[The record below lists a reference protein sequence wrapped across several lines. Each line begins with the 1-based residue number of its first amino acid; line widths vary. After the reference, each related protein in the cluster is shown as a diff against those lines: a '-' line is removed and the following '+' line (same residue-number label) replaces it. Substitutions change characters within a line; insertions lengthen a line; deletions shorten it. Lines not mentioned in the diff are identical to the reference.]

1 MPGIL
6 YLLCLTIVLASS
18 LHSAEQD
25 WERLLQV
32 APEDP
37 AFFHEHS
44 YMPEMNQPEK
54 TASLPNAAEIS
65 DEVYKENQKKKVS
78 KDDRLKFNTPSFVQ
92 IFFVAVIVIVLIV
105 YRFRVN
111 KTQPNA

>member
-6 YLLCLTIVLASS
+6 YLLCLAIALASS
-18 LHSAEQD
+18 LHSVEQD
-25 WERLLQV
+25 WERLLQI

-44 YMPEMNQPEK
+44 YMPEMNQPK
-54 TASLPNAAEIS
+54 NPSSFPNAAEVS

-78 KDDRLKFNTPSFVQ
+78 KDDRLKINAPNFVQ
-92 IFFVAVIVIVLIV
+92 VFFVAVIVIILIV

-111 KTQPNA
+111 KNQPNA